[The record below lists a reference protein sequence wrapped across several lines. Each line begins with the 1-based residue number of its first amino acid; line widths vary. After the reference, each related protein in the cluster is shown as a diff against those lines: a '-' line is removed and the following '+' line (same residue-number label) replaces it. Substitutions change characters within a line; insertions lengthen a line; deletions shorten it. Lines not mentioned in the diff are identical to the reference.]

1 MARLARS
8 REAAQ
13 SSTEHWVTSKGK
25 AWTGSPIRRRVT
37 RSQSRDL
44 EGSGPQQHDDGEA
57 SMDAGRRR
65 GGGLGKGRM
74 GGEGLDVVSE
84 ESPLQ
89 SAPRLGQY
97 ANQVIPETPE
107 EEANISG
114 TTILP
119 SEPDLDLDPDIMV
132 EALPDLE
139 RAAGNVLDF
148 LVPGSADP
156 VSIISTAKKLG
167 DPGSTQSRRLQR
179 SVTNLNHEVKY
190 FGLST
195 HSTYLDVEQIVKVSG
210 LEDRW
215 KPFLHKANC
224 ARFALRM
231 LLARPGT
238 NSSPEQ
244 TISSIQ
250 AQFPLPFMTNLVEK
264 DVQKSV
270 DESYLDK
277 DTFELALEIRTQY
290 LIMQLEA
297 HQDDDDF
304 DPVEI
309 LTSGFFLH
317 LPKDATED
325 AERRFRGF
333 NLERFTGL
341 RQELPSRYRSDVE
354 DRYNDM
360 RVVLEVDG
368 TLEALKGDYR
378 WQKFVMQA
386 VRWIRKRTDE
396 INNDLIHMDDVYS
409 MSKTR
414 HSLGNTMGFST
425 PSSQRMENRF
435 PVVNNSARKT
445 VGFSDGQGPSQPLV
459 RASPVSSQRT
469 ATPAPAPNPH
479 TVPDIIE
486 PETTVPR
493 VASVPRDVLPPADTR
508 EPTSEVSDRRKSS
521 RPSFLNKAA
530 INRVMQRQQQLRGLT
545 ETSSS
550 HRQSDFVR
558 PNRPDVAQ
566 QSTSDRRQTVAAMPP
581 RQRSVSAQPHET
593 FDASRTLV
601 NEDSQVN
608 DDTQVNDDSQVN
620 DDTEAYEETELN
632 EETQVNDTE
641 VYENR
646 LNDNSTVIDETEI
659 TVNDEPLDISQHT
672 ESHPERSHSP
682 PMNRSASRPRHA
694 PTSSLAP
701 PTTNNLALPSSRDV
715 WNMAKPQAPPRLDAN
730 HSSRPA
736 FIDRQENAVRVSPV
750 SQASDIRSVERR
762 PRGRPPKR
770 RRETSSVSESD
781 DEFDTNDRVVDT
793 ERRRAA
799 KPVQARQS
807 KRARV
812 DNGHED
818 GRDGV
823 EEQRRQG
830 SQDAARS
837 PARTQAESHQGS
849 NQESTSPP
857 PRRKTVSARGRQ
869 SRGWSEAE
877 DTRLVRLIKEHGIS
891 WAKIENENL
900 VQPEKAGETRI
911 KDRNQVQLKD
921 RARNLKIKFYREGL
935 PIPENFGGVT
945 MKRGDCA
952 RLERN
957 GVDLSREQ

>member
-1 MARLARS
+1 MARLAQS
-8 REAAQ
+8 RDAAR
-13 SSTEHWVTSKGK
+13 SSTEHWSTSKGK

-37 RSQSRDL
+37 RSQGRDL
-44 EGSGPQQHDDGEA
+44 EGSRPEQHEDGEA
-57 SMDAGRRR
+57 SVDAGRRR
-65 GGGLGKGRM
+65 GGGLGKGR
-74 GGEGLDVVSE
+74 LDVVFE

-89 SAPRLGQY
+89 SAPRPGQY

-119 SEPDLDLDPDIMV
+119 SEPDIDLDPDIMV

-190 FGLST
+190 FGQST

-231 LLARPGT
+231 LLARPGA
-238 NSSPEQ
+238 NPSPEQ
-244 TISSIQ
+244 AIFSIQ
-250 AQFPLPFMTNLVEK
+250 EQFPLPFMTNLVEK

-309 LTSGFFLH
+309 LTSGFFLDV
-317 LPKDATED
+317 PKDAPED
-325 AERRFRGF
+325 VERRFRGF

-386 VRWIRKRTDE
+386 ARWIRKRTDE
-396 INNDLIHMDDVYS
+396 INNDLIHMEDAYS
-409 MSKTR
+409 MSKSR
-414 HSLGNTMGFST
+414 HSLGNIMGFST
-425 PSSQRMENRF
+425 PSSQRMENRL
-435 PVVNNSARKT
+435 SAVDNTVRKT
-445 VGFSDGQGPSQPLV
+445 ATFSDGQGASQPLV
-459 RASPVSSQRT
+459 RAASVSSQRA
-469 ATPAPAPNPH
+469 ATP
-479 TVPDIIE
+479 V
-486 PETTVPR
+486 
-493 VASVPRDVLPPADTR
+493 
-508 EPTSEVSDRRKSS
+508 
-521 RPSFLNKAA
+521 SFLNKAA
-530 INRVMQRQQQLRGLT
+530 INRVMQRQQRLRGST

-550 HRQSDFVR
+550 HRQSDLVR
-558 PNRPDVAQ
+558 SNRLDVAQ
-566 QSTSDRRQTVAAMPP
+566 QSASDRRQTVAAIPP

-601 NEDSQVN
+601 N
-608 DDTQVNDDSQVN
+608 DDTQ
-620 DDTEAYEETELN
+620 
-632 EETQVNDTE
+632 
-641 VYENR
+641 
-646 LNDNSTVIDETEI
+646 I

-701 PTTNNLALPSSRDV
+701 PRANNLALPSSRDV
-715 WNMAKPQAPPRLDAN
+715 WNMAKAQTTPRLDTSNSA
-730 HSSRPA
+730 RPA
-736 FIDRQENAVRVSPV
+736 FIDRQDNAVRVSPV

-781 DEFDTNDRVVDT
+781 EEFDTNDREVDT
-793 ERRRAA
+793 ERRRAI
-799 KPVQARQS
+799 KPVQARRS

-812 DNGHED
+812 DS
-818 GRDGV
+818 GREEARNDA
-823 EEQRRQG
+823 EEQARQG

-837 PARTQAESHQGS
+837 PSRTQVESPQGDT
-849 NQESTSPP
+849 NQEPTSPP
-857 PRRKTVSARGRQ
+857 PRRRTVSARGRQ

-877 DTRLVRLIKEHGIS
+877 DARLVRLIEEHGIS

-900 VQPEKAGETRI
+900 VQPEKEGEARI

-935 PIPENFGGVT
+935 PIPKNFGGVT

-952 RLERN
+952 RLESQ
-957 GVDLSREQ
+957 GVDLSRER